1 MDINKIKKQAE
12 SIQKKVMEAQAGHTI
27 KEFKGVS
34 AGGKV
39 SVVITT
45 EGMGGFKAKEVN
57 LDDELLKHEDKDIIG
72 DLIVAAF
79 NDALKAA
86 EEDKKNLFSN
96 LASMMGLPPEFK
108 LPF

>member
-12 SIQKKVMEAQAGHTI
+12 SIQKKVMEAQADHTA

-39 SVVITT
+39 SVVVIT
-45 EGMGGFKAKEVN
+45 EGIGNLKAKEVN
-57 LDDELLKHEDKDIIG
+57 LDAELLKCEDKDIIG

-79 NDALKAA
+79 NDALKVA

-96 LASMMGLPPEFK
+96 LASMMGLPPGFK

>member
-12 SIQKKVMEAQAGHTI
+12 SIQKKVMADHTV

-39 SVVITT
+39 SVVITM
-45 EGMGGFKAKEVN
+45 EGVSNLKAKEVN
-57 LDDELLKHEDKDIIG
+57 LDAELLKCEDKDIIG
-72 DLIVAAF
+72 DLVVAAF
-79 NDALKAA
+79 NDALKIA

-96 LASMMGLPPEFK
+96 LASMMGLPPGFK